1 MIGEVSDASLCA
13 RVLERLV
20 DEGADKVSGPGPGNV
35 GGDRILAEHLGSCVT
50 CFRTLTELRDA
61 PRLAEALRG
70 AASAAPSALPSPL
83 PSPLNDRFWEDL
95 AVRTTAAA
103 ATALYGSGLRGPG
116 SPAPLAIDAPRR
128 GRWSVPTR
136 VRVAFF
142 ATAVAAAAAFA
153 VVARRPPAATPMSA
167 SAARLPDLVA
177 SAERAAVGKRTDD
190 ETGEETADVANLDG
204 TALRRLL
211 DRLSTRAPAV
221 LTSVGGS
228 DSTEASDLL
237 GDDDRRVNDEVAD
250 LDGTALRRVAS
261 SLGGSSL

>member
-1 MIGEVSDASLCA
+1 MSGEVRDASLCA
-13 RVLERLV
+13 RVLEQLV
-20 DEGADKVSGPGPGNV
+20 DEEVDKGSAPAPAGV

-61 PRLAEALRG
+61 PRLAEVLRG
-70 AASAAPSALPSPL
+70 APSAAPPAA
-83 PSPLNDRFWEDL
+83 NDRFWEDL
-95 AVRTTAAA
+95 AARTTAAA
-103 ATALYGSGLRGPG
+103 AAALYGAGLPGAG
-116 SPAPLAIDAPRR
+116 SPAPVAIAAPRR
-128 GRWSVPTR
+128 GRWSVPAR
-136 VRVAFF
+136 ARVAFF

-153 VVARRPPAATPMSA
+153 VVARRPPVAISMSEP
-167 SAARLPDLVA
+167 AARVPDLVA
-177 SAERAAVGKRTDD
+177 SAERSAAGQRADD